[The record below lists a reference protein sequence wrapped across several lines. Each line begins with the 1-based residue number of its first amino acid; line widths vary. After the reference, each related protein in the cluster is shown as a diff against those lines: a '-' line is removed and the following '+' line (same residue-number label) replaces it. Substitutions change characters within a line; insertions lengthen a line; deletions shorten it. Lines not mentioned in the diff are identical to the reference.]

1 MNETIQGTAVT
12 ERVHWRSIS
21 AAIASISVVGIAIGL
36 GIPLLSVIL
45 EQRGYSPS
53 MIGLNTAIAG
63 IASIAAA
70 PLATPIAMR
79 FGVVWTML
87 VMILAGAVAFV
98 GFHFAPSFWMWFPLR
113 AILHFALTVLLIL
126 SEFWISTCAP
136 PHRRGLVLGVYAT
149 VLALGF
155 AAGPWLFAQIGS
167 SGFLPFG
174 LTFCLVMIAAIPVLL
189 ARSESPRIVSEG
201 GKLVI
206 RPMRYQCRLA
216 GKPANYDQRYP
227 GTYNA
232 RRDSLEKFWAPAFG
246 HTHGL
251 LVVDTFY
258 ENVEGPDG
266 KNQVVQ
272 FTPRTGEPM
281 LVACLWSH
289 WTDPTGKDPDLLSFA
304 AITDDPEPEV
314 AAAGHDRTI
323 INIKPEHV
331 DAWLNPDPADLA
343 ALYRI
348 FDDKR
353 HPFYEHRLAA

>member
-1 MNETIQGTAVT
+1 MTGATLSLQEFAALYAHDLGKKRPKAPKAMDDAFRAGATPAEFAVWA
-12 ERVHWRSIS
+12 EVEQWNRAE
-21 AAIASISVVGIAIGL
+21 AAV
-36 GIPLLSVIL
+36 L
-45 EQRGYSPS
+45 EQELFANRKR
-53 MIGLNTAIAG
+53 LADAERALQVKETKKAREDVRIAG
-63 IASIAAA
+63 NKIDRALVK
-70 PLATPIAMR
+70 LADLKRSQPKDRDSRI
-79 FGVVWTML
+79 
-87 VMILAGAVAFV
+87 
-98 GFHFAPSFWMWFPLR
+98 FP
-113 AILHFALTVLLIL
+113 
-126 SEFWISTCAP
+126 
-136 PHRRGLVLGVYAT
+136 GVYA
-149 VLALGF
+149 
-155 AAGPWLFAQIGS
+155 
-167 SGFLPFG
+167 
-174 LTFCLVMIAAIPVLL
+174 PV
-189 ARSESPRIVSEG
+189 IISEG

-216 GKPANYDQRYP
+216 GKPANYDQRFP

-232 RRDSLEKFWAPAFG
+232 RRDSLKKFWTPAFG

-251 LVVDTFY
+251 MVVETFY

-289 WTDPTGKDPDLLSFA
+289 WTDPAGKEPDPLSFA

-331 DAWLNPDPADLA
+331 DAWLNPDPVNLA
-343 ALYRI
+343 ALHRI

-353 HPFYEHRLAA
+353 HPFYEHQLAA

>member
-1 MNETIQGTAVT
+1 MCYSAQIEAAYQKLVRMTGATVSLQEFATLYAHDPGKKRPKTPKAMDDAFRAGT
-12 ERVHWRSIS
+12 S
-21 AAIASISVVGIAIGL
+21 AAERAVWAEIQQWDQAEAA
-36 GIPLLSVIL
+36 IL
-45 EQRGYSPS
+45 EQELFANRKRLADAERS
-53 MIGLNTAIAG
+53 LQTKETKKAREDVRIAG
-63 IASIAAA
+63 NKIER
-70 PLATPIAMR
+70 AMGKLGDLKR
-79 FGVVWTML
+79 SEGKDRDSR
-87 VMILAGAVAFV
+87 I
-98 GFHFAPSFWMWFPLR
+98 FP
-113 AILHFALTVLLIL
+113 
-126 SEFWISTCAP
+126 
-136 PHRRGLVLGVYAT
+136 GVYA
-149 VLALGF
+149 
-155 AAGPWLFAQIGS
+155 
-167 SGFLPFG
+167 
-174 LTFCLVMIAAIPVLL
+174 PV
-189 ARSESPRIVSEG
+189 IVSEG
-201 GKLVI
+201 GKLTI
-206 RPMRYQCRLA
+206 KPMRYQCRLA
-216 GKPANYDQRYP
+216 GKPANYDQRFP

-251 LVVDTFY
+251 MVVDTFY

-289 WTDPTGKDPDLLSFA
+289 WVDPAGKEPDLLSFA

-331 DAWLNPDPADLA
+331 DAWLNPDPTGLA

>member
-1 MNETIQGTAVT
+1 MAPMCYSAQITAAYQKLVRMTGATLSLQEFAALYAHDPGKKRPKTPKAMDDAFRAGASPAELAVWT
-12 ERVHWRSIS
+12 EVEQWNRAE
-21 AAIASISVVGIAIGL
+21 AAV
-36 GIPLLSVIL
+36 L
-45 EQRGYSPS
+45 EQELFSSRKRRADAERA
-53 MIGLNTAIAG
+53 LQVKETKKAREDVRIAG
-63 IASIAAA
+63 NKIDRA
-70 PLATPIAMR
+70 LAK
-79 FGVVWTML
+79 
-87 VMILAGAVAFV
+87 LADLKR
-98 GFHFAPSFWMWFPLR
+98 PEPKDRDSRIFP
-113 AILHFALTVLLIL
+113 
-126 SEFWISTCAP
+126 
-136 PHRRGLVLGVYAT
+136 GVYAP
-149 VLALGF
+149 VIVCE
-155 AAGPWLFAQIGS
+155 AG
-167 SGFLPFG
+167 
-174 LTFCLVMIAAIPVLL
+174 
-189 ARSESPRIVSEG
+189 R
-201 GKLVI
+201 LVI
-206 RPMRYQCRLA
+206 KPMRYQCRLA
-216 GKPANYDQRYP
+216 GKPANYDQRFP

-251 LVVDTFY
+251 MVVDTFY

-289 WTDPTGKDPDLLSFA
+289 WKDPAGKEPDLLSFA

>member
-1 MNETIQGTAVT
+1 MCYSAQITAAYQKLVRMT
-12 ERVHWRSIS
+12 GATLSLQEF
-21 AAIASISVVGIAIGL
+21 AALYAHDPGKKRPKTPKAMDDAFRGGASPAELAVWAEVEQWNLAEAAL
-36 GIPLLSVIL
+36 L
-45 EQRGYSPS
+45 EQELFANRKR
-53 MIGLNTAIAG
+53 
-63 IASIAAA
+63 
-70 PLATPIAMR
+70 LADLQRVEPKDRDSRI
-79 FGVVWTML
+79 
-87 VMILAGAVAFV
+87 
-98 GFHFAPSFWMWFPLR
+98 FP
-113 AILHFALTVLLIL
+113 
-126 SEFWISTCAP
+126 
-136 PHRRGLVLGVYAT
+136 GVYA
-149 VLALGF
+149 
-155 AAGPWLFAQIGS
+155 
-167 SGFLPFG
+167 
-174 LTFCLVMIAAIPVLL
+174 PV
-189 ARSESPRIVSEG
+189 IVSEA

-206 RPMRYQCRLA
+206 KPMRYQCRLA
-216 GKPANYDQRYP
+216 GKPANYDQRFP

-251 LVVDTFY
+251 MVVDTFY

-289 WTDPTGKDPDLLSFA
+289 WKDPAGKDPDLLSFA
-304 AITDDPEPEV
+304 AITDEPEPEV

-331 DAWLNPDPADLA
+331 NAWLNPDPADLA